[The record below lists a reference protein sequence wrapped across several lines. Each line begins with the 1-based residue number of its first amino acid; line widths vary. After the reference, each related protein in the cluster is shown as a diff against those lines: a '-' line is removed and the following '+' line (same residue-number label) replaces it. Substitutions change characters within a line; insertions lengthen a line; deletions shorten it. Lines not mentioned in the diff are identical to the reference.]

1 MECQTDLI
9 SFSKEN
15 KIVLDAEEIM
25 QKVWGGHG
33 TGSGEDTGWVPQ
45 RVGSLGPTSCLSVL
59 MTRTV
64 ERAEPLLLAA
74 LRSERCIKRA

>member
-1 MECQTDLI
+1 M
-9 SFSKEN
+9 
-15 KIVLDAEEIM
+15 IVLDAEEMM

-33 TGSGEDTGWVPQ
+33 TGSGEDTGSSPKRWKPRSYKLSV
-45 RVGSLGPTSCLSVL
+45 CLSVL